1 MTRPSPARPAVLTPR
16 ASPRA
21 APAALARAA
30 ADDPGGSRRHPPD
43 DADDW
48 GAVDDASR
56 AVTESYHPGA
66 TTTTPP
72 DAPAPKSAKDS
83 TAPARRVDTSPLEGI
98 RTCACAVIAANHWLS
113 WYGEKRHGA
122 IELQGGFAV
131 TVFFFITG
139 FVLYLAYADKCC
151 AKDFSFAAFIK
162 RRYVRLVPVHWLC
175 IAFYAPVIYFNYE
188 TIARDYYF
196 WQNASGERHLWAGW
210 ILNPFF
216 LHAWIFAPLHYWNG
230 VAWSVSTQVGFY
242 FLFPTVARRAKRLFA
257 REEEELLTRE
267 KFTPSDARGSAD
279 ATDASEDVEA
289 ADKTTAAGDTITAGV
304 KVKNTNGSDMAPAVA
319 PAYYPAPSGAIREL
333 HAHAL
338 EARHVRCARILYVL
352 SFAIPFAAMAFMNNP
367 RFRAYWADPDVAR
380 DVDSGEEVVTEL
392 GSDIDGIRAYFVARS
407 WTPFRLPVFL
417 LGVLFAAR
425 RERLRRVGDDRDPDV
440 RAYWAAL
447 ADRYSARF
455 VAYWFLSSAF
465 SLAYAESKPVRL
477 FSEFFLVYP
486 FAFVLYGLTVADA
499 SESRAVRFLTH
510 PLMLAG
516 GRISYA
522 AYLLQFPVWSYVD
535 FFAYGTFEN
544 RFPPC
549 SRDDPEDVS
558 SWHECFAK
566 SGYQEWPDVMV
577 VWNVSLLFAVAYAVN
592 RWFERPVVKWLSA
605 KMKL

>member
-1 MTRPSPARPAVLTPR
+1 MTRPSPARPVVLTPR

-48 GAVDDASR
+48 GAVDVGLDDASR

-72 DAPAPKSAKDS
+72 DAPAPKSGKDS

-267 KFTPSDARGSAD
+267 KFTPSDA
-279 ATDASEDVEA
+279 TDASSEDVEA
-289 ADKTTAAGDTITAGV
+289 ADKTTAAGDTITAGDT
-304 KVKNTNGSDMAPAVA
+304 VKNTNGSDMAPAVA

-338 EARHVRCARILYVL
+338 EARHVRRARILYVL

-486 FAFVLYGLTVADA
+486 FAFCLYGLTVADA
-499 SESRAVRFLTH
+499 EREPRGAVPHPPADARGRAIRTRRTSSSSPCGATWTSSRTERSRTGSRAQ
-510 PLMLAG
+510 
-516 GRISYA
+516 GR
-522 AYLLQFPVWSYVD
+522 
-535 FFAYGTFEN
+535 
-544 RFPPC
+544 
-549 SRDDPEDVS
+549 PEDVS